1 MQRQLFSMMLGLSLI
16 GGGLSV
22 CPTPLM
28 AAVAQAPQT
37 ITVKG
42 QVVDQDGEPLIG
54 ATVKV
59 KNSNAGAVTDVD
71 GNFQITAPANAIL
84 VVSYVGYQD
93 KEVAVRGRA
102 IIESI
107 QLSAD
112 ETVLDQVVVVGY
124 GTQKKAALTGSV
136 SIVNADEMKKVSHSN
151 I

>member
-22 CPTPLM
+22 GPTPLM

-93 KEVAVRGRA
+93 KEVAARGRA

-112 ETVLDQVVVVGY
+112 ETVLD
-124 GTQKKAALTGSV
+124 
-136 SIVNADEMKKVSHSN
+136 
-151 I
+151 